1 MAEATNG
8 LLRAGALSAAV
19 DRLAR
24 VAAATA

>member
-1 MAEATNG
+1 VMAEATAG

-24 VAAATA
+24 VAVAA